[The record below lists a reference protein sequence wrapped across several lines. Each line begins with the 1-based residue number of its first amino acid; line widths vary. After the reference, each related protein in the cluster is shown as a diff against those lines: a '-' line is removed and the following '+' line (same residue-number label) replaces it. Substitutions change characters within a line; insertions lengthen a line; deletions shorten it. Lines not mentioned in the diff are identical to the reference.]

1 MLLFIPTFRFLDA
14 DANRIVH
21 LNRTAAEFSLY
32 PIYMK
37 EFHEVFAENRE
48 HREFGPLLEKMKV
61 VNAKGES
68 QMDEDQWEAASTCFS
83 LLLLLLF

>member
-1 MLLFIPTFRFLDA
+1 
-14 DANRIVH
+14 
-21 LNRTAAEFSLY
+21 
-32 PIYMK
+32 MK